1 MSVDYRAIYG
11 YGFHVSG
18 EDVEK
23 LSPELHDEFVDSIY
37 TIRIDYRHKDIE
49 YFFGLNLCSAEPGY
63 MFSLPAVDNYAHEDF
78 IAMMKEFKKFFP
90 NQDTM
95 RVKHYLIN
103 QVW

>member
-11 YGFHVSG
+11 YGFCVSDDMIIEMD
-18 EDVEK
+18 EDK
-23 LSPELHDEFVDSIY
+23 YDEFLNSEFTYRVDSW
-37 TIRIDYRHKDIE
+37 RDGSE

-63 MFSLPAVDNYAHEDF
+63 IFALPIVDNYAHEDF
-78 IAMMKEFKKFFP
+78 VLMMKEFKKFFP
-90 NQDTM
+90 DQDTM